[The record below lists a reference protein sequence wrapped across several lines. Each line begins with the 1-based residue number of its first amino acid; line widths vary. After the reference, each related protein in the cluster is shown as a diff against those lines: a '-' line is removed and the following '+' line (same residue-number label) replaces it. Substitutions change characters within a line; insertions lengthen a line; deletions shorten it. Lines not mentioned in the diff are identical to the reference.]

1 VSLAELE
8 RRFIN
13 QYQGGFPVMEQPF
26 RLVAADLGCSENK
39 LLDNISHLLD
49 TGMLS
54 RFGPL
59 YDAVKLG
66 GGLTLAAMSV
76 PEEQFD
82 RVTAL
87 VNEFPEV
94 AHNYRREHELN
105 MWFVLA
111 TESPDSIDTT
121 LNRIEQLT
129 GLKVYNF
136 PKQEEFYVGLWL
148 KLDTNNQ
155 IETVPIPADIT
166 ATSTTAAAT
175 NSETLDD
182 LDRGI
187 ISATQAG
194 LPLVDCPYGMI
205 AEDAGCTSQEVKQR
219 LQNMLSK
226 GIIRRIGAVPNHY
239 RLGLKAN
246 GMTVWDVPDDQAKEL
261 GEQIGR
267 LDFVSHCYLR
277 PRHLPVW
284 RYNLFAMVHGHTR
297 DEVDAKAE
305 NIASML
311 GDNCNARETLFS
323 TAVLKKTGMRLAA

>member
-1 VSLAELE
+1 MSLTNLE

-13 QYQGGFPVMEQPF
+13 QYQGGFPVLEQPF
-26 RLVAADLGCSENK
+26 RMVAADLGCSENT
-39 LLDNISHLLD
+39 LLDSVRHLLD
-49 TGMLS
+49 TGILS

-66 GGLTLAAMSV
+66 GDMTLAAMSV
-76 PEEQFD
+76 PEEQYE

-87 VNEFPEV
+87 VNDFPEV
-94 AHNYRREHELN
+94 AHNYRREHALN
-105 MWFVLA
+105 MWFVAA
-111 TESPDSIDTT
+111 TDSPESIETT
-121 LNRIEQLT
+121 LNRIEQAT

-148 KLDTNNQ
+148 DLDNDDRVATVPVPTAATTVSAPAGGHDKLD
-155 IETVPIPADIT
+155 E
-166 ATSTTAAAT
+166 
-175 NSETLDD
+175 
-182 LDRGI
+182 LDRKI
-187 ISATQAG
+187 IHASQAG
-194 LPLVDCPYGMI
+194 LQLVDCPYGMI

-219 LQNMLSK
+219 LQNMLSN

-239 RLGLKAN
+239 SLGLKAN
-246 GMTVWDVPDDQAKEL
+246 GMTVWDVPDDQAHEL

-305 NIASML
+305 TIAAML
-311 GDNCNARETLFS
+311 GNNCNAHETLFS
-323 TAVLKKTGMRLAA
+323 TEVLKKTGMRLAA

>member
-1 VSLAELE
+1 MNLTDLE
-8 RRFIN
+8 RIFIN
-13 QYQGGFPVMEQPF
+13 HYQGGFPLLEQPF
-26 RLVAADLGCSENK
+26 RMVAADLGCSEHR
-39 LLDNISHLLD
+39 LLDSIRHLLD
-49 TGMLS
+49 TGILS

-76 PEEQFD
+76 PEEQFEE
-82 RVTAL
+82 VTAL
-87 VNEFPEV
+87 VNGYTEV

-111 TESPDSIDTT
+111 TESSESIDTT
-121 LNRIEQLT
+121 LNRIEQAT
-129 GLKVYNF
+129 GLNVYNF

-148 KLDTNNQ
+148 DLDADNSIT
-155 IETVPIPADIT
+155 TVPVPTAIATASATIPASSSHTPD
-166 ATSTTAAAT
+166 
-175 NSETLDD
+175 E
-182 LDRGI
+182 LDRKI
-187 ISATQAG
+187 INASQAG

-219 LQNMLSK
+219 LQNLLSN

-239 RLGLKAN
+239 SLGLKAN
-246 GMTVWDVPDDQAKEL
+246 GMTVWDVPDNMAEEL

-284 RYNLFAMVHGHTR
+284 SYNLFAMVHGHTR
-297 DEVDAKAE
+297 DEVNAKA
-305 NIASML
+305 ASIVAL
-311 GDNCNARETLFS
+311 IGNSGSAHETLFS

>member
-1 VSLAELE
+1 MNLTELE

-13 QYQGGFPVMEQPF
+13 QYQGGFPVLEQPF
-26 RLVAADLGCSENK
+26 RMVAADLYCSEHA
-39 LLDNISHLLD
+39 LLDAVRHLLD

-76 PEEQFD
+76 PEEQFE

-111 TESPDSIDTT
+111 TETPENINTT
-121 LNRIEQLT
+121 INAIEQAT
-129 GLKVYNF
+129 GLNVYNF
-136 PKQEEFYVGLWL
+136 PKLQEFYVGLWL
-148 KLDTNNQ
+148 DLDSGDEVTT
-155 IETVPIPADIT
+155 IPVPA
-166 ATSTTAAAT
+166 ALAAAT
-175 NSETLDD
+175 ASASNDYILDE
-182 LDRGI
+182 LDRKI
-187 ISATQAG
+187 INNSQAG
-194 LPLVDCPYGMI
+194 LPLVDCPYGII
-205 AEDAGCTSQEVKQR
+205 AEDAGCTTLEVKQR
-219 LQNMLSK
+219 LQHMLSN
-226 GIIRRIGAVPNHY
+226 GVIRRIGAVPNHY

-246 GMTVWDVPDDQAKEL
+246 GMTVWDVPDDRAKQL
-261 GEQIGR
+261 GMQMGQ

-284 RYNLFAMVHGHTR
+284 RYNLFAMVHGHSR
-297 DEVDAKAE
+297 DEVSDKAGK
-305 NIASML
+305 IATML
-311 GDNCNARETLFS
+311 GDSCDAHDTLFS
-323 TAVLKKTGMRLAA
+323 SAILKKTGMRLAA

>member
-1 VSLAELE
+1 MNLTNLE

-13 QYQGGFPVMEQPF
+13 HYQGGFPVLEQPF
-26 RLVAADLGCSENK
+26 RMVAADLGCSENA
-39 LLDNISHLLD
+39 LLDSVRHLLD
-49 TGMLS
+49 TGILS

-59 YDAVKLG
+59 YDTVKLG
-66 GGLTLAAMSV
+66 GGMTLAAMSV
-76 PEEQFD
+76 PEEQFE
-82 RVTAL
+82 RITAQ
-87 VNEFPEV
+87 VNDFPEV
-94 AHNYRREHELN
+94 AHNYRREHTLN

-111 TESPDSIDTT
+111 TDSPESIETT
-121 LNRIEQLT
+121 LNRIEQAT

-148 KLDTNNQ
+148 NLDTDDRVT
-155 IETVPIPADIT
+155 TVPVPAAIAAT
-166 ATSTTAAAT
+166 AESEAAAG
-175 NSETLDD
+175 NDAVDD
-182 LDRGI
+182 LDRKI
-187 ISATQAG
+187 IHASQAG
-194 LPLVDCPYGMI
+194 LSLVDCPYGMI

-219 LQNMLSK
+219 LQNMLSN

-239 RLGLKAN
+239 SLGLKAN
-246 GMTVWDVPDDQAKEL
+246 GMTVWDVPDDQAREL

-305 NIASML
+305 KIAAML
-311 GDNCNARETLFS
+311 GNNCEAHETLFS
-323 TAVLKKTGMRLAA
+323 TEVLKKTGMRLAA

>member
-1 VSLAELE
+1 
-8 RRFIN
+8 
-13 QYQGGFPVMEQPF
+13 
-26 RLVAADLGCSENK
+26 
-39 LLDNISHLLD
+39 
-49 TGMLS
+49 
-54 RFGPL
+54 
-59 YDAVKLG
+59 
-66 GGLTLAAMSV
+66 MSV
-76 PEEQFD
+76 PGEQFD

-111 TESPDSIDTT
+111 TESPESIDTT
-121 LNRIEQLT
+121 LRRIEKVT
-129 GLKVYNF
+129 GISVYNF

-148 KLDTNNQ
+148 QLDTNDR
-155 IETVPIPADIT
+155 IETVPVPADI
-166 ATSTTAAAT
+166 AASSATAAAGADAA
-175 NSETLDD
+175 LDAV
-182 LDRGI
+182 DRKI

-219 LQNMLSK
+219 LQNMLSS

-246 GMTVWDVPDDQAKEL
+246 GMTVWDVPDDQAQAL

-297 DEVDAKAE
+297 DEVDVKAE
-305 NIASML
+305 TIADML
-311 GDNCNARETLFS
+311 GNNCNAHETLFS

>member
-1 VSLAELE
+1 MSLTELE
-8 RRFIN
+8 RKFIN
-13 QYQGGFPVMEQPF
+13 QYQGGFPVLEQPF
-26 RLVAADLGCSENK
+26 RLVAADLGCSENA
-39 LLDNISHLLD
+39 LLDSIRHLLD
-49 TGMLS
+49 TGILS

-66 GGLTLAAMSV
+66 GGLTLAAISV

-82 RVTAL
+82 YVTAL
-87 VNEFPEV
+87 INEFPEV
-94 AHNYRREHELN
+94 AHNYRREHDLN

-111 TESPDSIDTT
+111 TESPESIDKT
-121 LNRIEQLT
+121 LNRIEQAT
-129 GLKVYNF
+129 GLKVYHF

-148 KLDTNNQ
+148 ALDADDKVT
-155 IETVPIPADIT
+155 TVPVPAAIAATRQSAPADGHRT
-166 ATSTTAAAT
+166 AD
-175 NSETLDD
+175 E
-182 LDRGI
+182 LDRKI
-187 ISATQAG
+187 INASQAG
-194 LPLVDCPYGMI
+194 LQLVDCPYGMI

-219 LQNMLSK
+219 LQNMLAN

-239 RLGLKAN
+239 NLGLKAN
-246 GMTVWDVPDDQAKEL
+246 GMTVWDVPDEQAREL
-261 GEQIGR
+261 GAQIGQ

-305 NIASML
+305 TIASIL
-311 GDNCNARETLFS
+311 DDKCNAHETLFS

>member
-1 VSLAELE
+1 MNPGELE
-8 RRFIN
+8 RKFIN
-13 QYQGGFPVMEQPF
+13 HYQGGFPIVEQPF
-26 RLVAADLGCSENK
+26 RAVAADLGCAEYT
-39 LLDNISHLLD
+39 LLDTIRYLLD
-49 TGMLS
+49 TGTLS

-76 PEEQFD
+76 PEEDF
-82 RVTAL
+82 VHITAL
-87 VNEFPEV
+87 VNEYPEV

-121 LNRIEQLT
+121 LKSIEQTT

-148 KLDTNNQ
+148 DLNADNKIT
-155 IETVPIPADIT
+155 TVPVPAAIVT
-166 ATSTTAAAT
+166 ASAT
-175 NSETLDD
+175 MPESSSYTPDE
-182 LDRGI
+182 LDRKI
-187 ISATQAG
+187 INASQAG
-194 LPLVDCPYGMI
+194 MSLVDCPYGMI

-219 LQNMLSK
+219 LQNMLSN

-246 GMTVWDVPDDQAKEL
+246 GMTVWDVPDDQAKQL
-261 GEQIGR
+261 GMQIGQ

-277 PRHLPVW
+277 PRQLPIW

-297 DEVDAKAE
+297 DEVNEKAVH
-305 NIASML
+305 IAAML
-311 GDNCNARETLFS
+311 GNNCSAHETLFS